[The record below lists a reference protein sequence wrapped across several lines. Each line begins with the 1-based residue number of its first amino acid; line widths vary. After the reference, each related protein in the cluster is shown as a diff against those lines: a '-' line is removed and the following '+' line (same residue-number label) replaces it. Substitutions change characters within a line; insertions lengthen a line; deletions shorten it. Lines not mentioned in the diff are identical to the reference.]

1 MYNIKHYSKSK
12 VFIQTIQTKKLVNIS
27 NFSSQANGWVWD
39 LYITLDLKITNED
52 FNISDLIEVYYK
64 WDFIYSWYLLDVNK
78 LYWPKTETVTLDIV
92 WYASLLSQYVL
103 NQTYTDLASNIVKD
117 IIDKANIEY
126 WFNIFNY
133 DITSIP
139 DTVWNINIG
148 FEYET
153 YFKAL
158 EEISEITWIDF
169 FVDIDW
175 KVYFT
180 STRENHILTLRKDV
194 EELDITEEWRSIV
207 NSIIVDYDWW
217 VKTYTNPAS
226 ITKFW
231 LKQKYESKQDIKN
244 ETTADKYWE
253 SFLADNSNK
262 INKTWIIVNNNYT
275 YFNIKAWDTIRIR
288 NSPFIIED
296 IEVKRII
303 YDYETARIELW
314 KTYSFA
320 KEIFSNN

>member
-39 LYITLDLKITNED
+39 LYITLDLKITNKY

>member
-27 NFSSQANGWVWD
+27 NFKSQVNWWFWD

-78 LYWPKTETVTLDIV
+78 LYWPQTETVTLDIV

-103 NQTYTDLASNIVKD
+103 NETYTDLASNIVKD

-153 YFKAL
+153 YLKAL

-226 ITKFW
+226 ITTFW
-231 LKQKYESKQDIKN
+231 LKQKHEIKRDIKN

-296 IEVKRII
+296 TQVKRII

-314 KTYSFA
+314 KSYSFA
-320 KEIFSNN
+320 KEIFNN